1 MGAADNKTLRTKCA
15 NCGKD
20 IPTDVDAD
28 AKQRKTWPLVGL
40 HNGAKQ
46 VFPACA
52 DCYQKGWRP
61 EGYTP
66 SPVFGST

>member
-15 NCGKD
+15 SCGKEL
-20 IPTDVDAD
+20 PTDVDAD
-28 AKQRKTWPLVGL
+28 TKQRKTWPLVGL
-40 HNGAKQ
+40 RAGAKE
-46 VFPACA
+46 VFPACN

-66 SPVFGST
+66 SPVFGSS